1 MSRSGSRGRR
11 RPAIR
16 RTAGGL
22 ALFADPRALPADAL
36 ALLAAREGRCLFGSL
51 AWYRTV
57 IDHGLGAGETGCFA
71 VWPPHGPPD
80 AIFPLMRAAQGD
92 LRSLT
97 NPYSCVYAPLL
108 APRLGDDRILRA
120 GEALGVLCREA
131 ARVRLEALPEEWPAL
146 PPLLEGV
153 RRAGLVVRR
162 FNHFGNWHEQVGGV
176 SWAGYLAARPG
187 ALRETMRRKLRRVA
201 RARSVAIEVVEGE
214 EGLAAGIEAF
224 ETVYGRSWKEPE
236 PFASFNP
243 ALMRAISPLRSLR
256 LGLMRIEGEP
266 VAAQFWIVEDGRAT
280 VLKLAHDERFK
291 AYSPGTVLTASMLRR
306 LIDEER
312 VREIDFGRGDDRYK
326 SAWASRR
333 RQRIGVLL
341 INPRRPR
348 GLIIVLGEA
357 LGAGRRAVRSVLAHP
372 RATSRADS

>member
-1 MSRSGSRGRR
+1 M
-11 RPAIR
+11 IR
-16 RTAGGL
+16 RAADDL
-22 ALFADPRALPADAL
+22 ALFADPRAMPADTL
-36 ALLAAREGRCLFGSL
+36 ALVGAREGRCLFGSL

-71 VWPPHGPPD
+71 VWPPRGPPD
-80 AIFPLMRAAQGD
+80 AIFPLVRAAHGD

-108 APRLGDDRILRA
+108 APRLGDDRIIRA
-120 GEALGVLCREA
+120 GEALGVLCRGR
-131 ARVRLEALPEEWPAL
+131 ARVRLDALPAEWPAL

-153 RRAGLVVRR
+153 RRAGLVVHR
-162 FNHFGNWHEQVGGV
+162 FNHFGNWYEPVGGV

-187 ALRETMRRKLRRVA
+187 ALREIMRRKLRRIA
-201 RARSVAIEVVEGE
+201 RGRSVAIEVVTGA
-214 EGLAAGIEAF
+214 EGLGAGIGAF

-236 PFASFNP
+236 PFPAFNP
-243 ALMRAISPLRSLR
+243 ALMRAISPLGSLR
-256 LGLMRIEGEP
+256 LGLMRIDGEP

-306 LIDEER
+306 LLDEER

-348 GLIIVLGEA
+348 GLIVALGTT
-357 LGAGRRAVRSVLAHP
+357 LGAGRRAVRSVFARP
-372 RATSRADS
+372 RAMSQGGS